1 VQHIKQI
8 KSHTLDE
15 RKTESVT
22 KITFATGAISAAMWT
37 MCKPEL
43 HSFNNKIFDHT
54 KYTNKYF
61 LKHRLLYKQGKKK
74 SSSK

>member
-1 VQHIKQI
+1 MQHIKQI
-8 KSHTLDE
+8 KSHMLEE

-43 HSFNNKIFDHT
+43 HSIIKYLIIPNIQINIF
-54 KYTNKYF
+54 
-61 LKHRLLYKQGKKK
+61 
-74 SSSK
+74 